1 MSLVCGNPAGSHF
14 WNTKWMRHL
23 AGVLGQTLHFVE
35 FHNCCFGG
43 SRRKLTTL
51 WCNFQELQVLNMLCR
66 PELNHVH
73 RPWGLSQEQG
83 FATQEES
90 AYPAALC
97 AQWAQAVK
105 RQAQAMGHE
114 AVSALSSRTSGAQAA
129 RAQLR
134 ASLGFLPK
142 AAHMPPLVD
151 PCESTTWVGVPN
163 HVNLSQVIPGRSAEA
178 VHGSKNSIV
187 LGIARHEDSWW
198 AQVGQACEPLEFVRR
213 ATKAG
218 HPLQTPPSVPPA
230 LEKTCWD
237 IASSL
242 PEVHRHRCQVLHSL
256 GQRALELSKEEATL
270 HSKMCTIHFKG
281 QEVAAFQGAS
291 AKHQLP

>member
-1 MSLVCGNPAGSHF
+1 MGVSGLWKTQQEATFGTPSGCGTWPEF
-14 WNTKWMRHL
+14 WAKPYIWSSFTTV
-23 AGVLGQTLHFVE
+23 VLE
-35 FHNCCFGG
+35 EAAE
-43 SRRKLTTL
+43 SSPL

-83 FATQEES
+83 FATKEES

-163 HVNLSQVIPGRSAEA
+163 HVDLSQVIPGRSAEA
-178 VHGSKNSIV
+178 VNGSKNSIV

-198 AQVGQACEPLEFVRR
+198 AQVGQAC
-213 ATKAG
+213 
-218 HPLQTPPSVPPA
+218 
-230 LEKTCWD
+230 
-237 IASSL
+237 
-242 PEVHRHRCQVLHSL
+242 
-256 GQRALELSKEEATL
+256 
-270 HSKMCTIHFKG
+270 
-281 QEVAAFQGAS
+281 
-291 AKHQLP
+291 